1 MARFDLTLAYAGLRA
16 LGATSELTSLRE
28 QGAEDASEGARF
40 PDHPSLRAVMGAL
53 MCAGPGAAAAGWRSG
68 EDCAELVVRIGLDP
82 IRVRLHAWNAEMA
95 WREVSAVTPLA
106 LDVLAV
112 VVDRLQDAGG
122 ELVLVRC
129 ADVLEAK
136 RCQRW
141 GEERLAL
148 EQQVG
153 RELLRLGAMTLGV
166 AEQPLFSVTP
176 LDTDGGR
183 FVIALDPAVKALWDV
198 APQRRL
204 NWRLLDFDHRA
215 NRGADVLAMKM
226 GFYFSMAGTGSQP
239 VVRSIRAVLKG
250 VGALGEA
257 SGGGRGGRLADRFEE
272 AVLRLHE
279 RGLVTV
285 TYRGSREPSIL
296 DERVKGWVTRWL
308 ETTVVAQIRQ

>member
-1 MARFDLTLAYAGLRA
+1 MARFDLTLAYAGLRT
-16 LGATSELTSLRE
+16 LGATPDPVSPRE
-28 QGAEDASEGARF
+28 QGAEDVADGARF
-40 PDHPSLRAVMGAL
+40 PDHPSLRAIMGAL

-68 EDCAELVVRIGLDP
+68 EGCAELVVRVGLDP
-82 IRVRLHAWNAEMA
+82 IRVRLHARDAETA
-95 WREVSAVTPLA
+95 WREVSAITPLA

-112 VVDRLQDAGG
+112 VVDHLQETGG
-122 ELVLVRC
+122 ELALVRC
-129 ADVLEAK
+129 ADILEAK

-141 GEERLAL
+141 GEERLGL

-153 RELLRLGAMTLGV
+153 RELLRLGAMTLGD

-176 LDTDGGR
+176 LGEDGGR
-183 FVIALDPAVKALWDV
+183 FVVALDPTVKALWDA

-204 NWRLLDFDHRA
+204 NWRLLDFDHRP

-226 GFYFSMAGTGSQP
+226 GFYFSMASTGSRP

-257 SGGGRGGRLADRFEE
+257 SGGARGGRLADRFEE

-285 TYRGSREPSIL
+285 TYRGGTSIL
-296 DERVKGWVTRWL
+296 DERVKGWVARWL
-308 ETTVVAQIRQ
+308 ETAVVAQVRQ